1 MASLPVAEGIIQGST
16 RPTLPV
22 VFVKND
28 GSPVVITGATLTG
41 KIRKQGTATATALA
55 GSVSETDGP
64 NGKATLSYAA
74 ADVAVFGM
82 ILVQITATIAGQT
95 YVAQFLQP
103 IREAL

>member
-28 GSPVVITGATLTG
+28 GSPVVITGATLAG
-41 KIRKQGTATATALA
+41 KIRKQGTSASVALA
-55 GSVSETDGP
+55 GSVSVTDGP
-64 NGKATLSYAA
+64 NGKATLSYTS
-74 ADVAVFGM
+74 ADVATAGLFV
-82 ILVQITATIAGQT
+82 VQVTATIAGQT
-95 YVAQFLQP
+95 YIAQFLQP

>member
-1 MASLPVAEGIIQGST
+1 MERLAVAEGIIQGST

-41 KIRKQGTATATALA
+41 KIRKQGTATSAVLA
-55 GSVSETDGP
+55 GSISVTDGP
-64 NGKATLSYAA
+64 NGKAVLAYAS

-82 ILVQITATIAGQT
+82 FLVQITALISGQT